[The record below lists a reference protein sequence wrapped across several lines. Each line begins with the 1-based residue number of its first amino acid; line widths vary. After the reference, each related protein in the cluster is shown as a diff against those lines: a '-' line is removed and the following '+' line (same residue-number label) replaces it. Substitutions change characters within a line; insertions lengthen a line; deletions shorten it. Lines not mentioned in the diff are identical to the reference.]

1 MIAYFLDTLSP
12 FIWEIRAGFGPRW
25 YGLAYVLAFVAG
37 YALYRRLAKGSPVAL
52 SEIAAEINVP
62 ITHLV
67 LRVESWPGVYYDDER
82 RIIGYWGLSL
92 KPMSH
97 HLRVDGRELFAW
109 CAWDTLFLPALLG
122 QTAEVLSVCRASGE
136 AVRLCVSH
144 RAVER
149 AEPREMVV
157 SFLFP
162 DESAVRHDVISNFC
176 HYVHF
181 FVSKKGAQ
189 HWLAQNSGAF
199 LLSLDE
205 AFEVGQRRNR
215 VLYSA
220 VLGMC

>member
-1 MIAYFLDTLSP
+1 MADLRPTVETLVDQLLKVFPALDEIDQKLS
-12 FIWEIRAGFGPRW
+12 
-25 YGLAYVLAFVAG
+25 L
-37 YALYRRLAKGSPVAL
+37 ALYRRLAKGLPVAL
-52 SEIAAEINVP
+52 SAIAAEVEVP
-62 ITHLV
+62 ITQV
-67 LRVESWPGVYYDDER
+67 EPRVERWPGVYYDDER
-82 RIIGYWGLSL
+82 RVVGYWGLSL

-97 HLRVDGRELFAW
+97 QLRVDGRKLFAR
-109 CAWDTLFLPALLG
+109 CAWDTLFLPELLG

-181 FVSKKGAQ
+181 FVSSKDAQ
-189 HWLAQNSGAF
+189 PWLAQNSGAF
-199 LLSLDE
+199 VLSLDE

-215 VLYSA
+215 ALYSA
-220 VLGMC
+220 VPGR